1 LTVVHQATEQ
11 ESVTMAMS
19 SSAGMTF
26 SSDAAIDTYI
36 TGLKNAHALEKQAT
50 QLLERQL
57 ERIENYPEV
66 ETVLRTHLRETEEQ
80 IRRIDELLHS
90 FGEDRSLL
98 KDLATQFSGNMAAI
112 AHSVMQD
119 EILKNHFANHAFENF
134 EIASYVSLITM
145 AEATGHNGHVS
156 ALQTTLRE
164 EERTAQILRD
174 MTPDLTLKFMR
185 LSEQGAK
192 ADR

>member
-164 EERTAQILRD
+164 EEKTAQILRD

>member
-134 EIASYVSLITM
+134 EITSYVSLITM

-156 ALQTTLRE
+156 ALRTTLRE
-164 EERTAQILRD
+164 EEKTAQILRD

>member
-1 LTVVHQATEQ
+1 
-11 ESVTMAMS
+11 MAMS

-66 ETVLRTHLRETEEQ
+66 EAVLRTHLRETEEQ

-134 EIASYVSLITM
+134 EIASYMSLIAM
-145 AEATGHNGHVS
+145 AEATGHGAHLS

-164 EERTAQILRD
+164 EEKTAQILRD

>member
-1 LTVVHQATEQ
+1 
-11 ESVTMAMS
+11 MAMS

-145 AEATGHNGHVS
+145 AEATGHDGHVS

-164 EERTAQILRD
+164 EEKTAQILRD